1 MSNKHFPH
9 LFSEGQIGNFKVKN
23 RIVMLPMAR
32 QFQGVNGEVTQKT
45 IDYYVERAKG
55 DVGLIIVG
63 STRVFPPGH
72 KFYTP
77 ASLNLGD
84 RRYLPGHC
92 DLVQAVHAYGTKVG
106 IQFGHIGG
114 QTNFPSVAASDVQQ
128 LFCDGTIYPKPR
140 PITRSEIY
148 DIIDVF
154 ANGALMAKTAGYDI
168 VEIHAAHDYL
178 FGGFLSRKLN
188 RRMDEFGGVLEN
200 RTRVLVEM
208 IKQMKQLTGSDF
220 PIGVRISADDYLENS
235 IDLNES
241 PKVAKILEEAGADV
255 ISVSAGCHEY
265 QHLSNDIMRL
275 EEGFKRPLFEAVKKE
290 LNIPI
295 IVGGGFRNPEKCENI
310 VADGA
315 ADFLGMARPL
325 VADPEWPK
333 KAADGRV
340 EDIRRCISCSECLY
354 QLGGTF
360 TFPHGCS
367 VNAAFTREREWS
379 VIKSAS
385 VKKKVMIIGG
395 GPAGMEAARI
405 TSLRGHEVSLYEKGK
420 ELGGQLLLAA
430 VPLGKKKLLWIRD
443 YLATQLKKQGVK
455 VNLGVE
461 VTSEMIHKE
470 NPEAMIL
477 ASGSKPLEPDIT
489 GIRDN
494 RVVTAWDILEG
505 KIELKNQKVVVL
517 GGNMIGCETAE
528 FVAEKGNEVSVIKMR
543 PGSLIAED
551 MEPTNRRG
559 LLDSLQEYKVQ
570 LLTDYKVEGI
580 TSNGV
585 KVVKR
590 ESGKE
595 LTIKA
600 ETIVLALGSQPVRD
614 LAEAMEKRDVEFYPI
629 GDCKKPRNIRQAI
642 YEGSLIGRQI

>member
-1 MSNKHFPH
+1 MSKKHFPH
-9 LFSEGQIGNFKVKN
+9 LFSEGQIGNFIVKN

-32 QFQGVNGEVTQKT
+32 QFQGFNGEVTQKT

-55 DVGLIIVG
+55 EVGLIILG
-63 STRVFPPGH
+63 STRVFPIGH

-84 RRYLPGHC
+84 NRYLPGHC
-92 DLVQAVHAYGTKVG
+92 ELVQAVHAYGTKVG

-128 LFCDGTIYPKPR
+128 YFCDGTAYPKPKA
-140 PITRSEIY
+140 ITKSEIY

-154 ANGALMAKTAGYDI
+154 GNGARMARTAGYDL

-188 RRMDEFGGVLEN
+188 RRTDEFGGVLEN
-200 RTRVLVEM
+200 RTRILVEM
-208 IKQMKQLTGSDF
+208 IKQMKRLAGSDF
-220 PIGVRISADDYLENS
+220 SIGVRISADDYVENS
-235 IDLNES
+235 INLDES
-241 PKVAKILEEAGADV
+241 PKMARILEEAGADV

-290 LNIPI
+290 VNIPI
-295 IVGGGFRNPEKCENI
+295 IAGGGFRNPDKCENI

-315 ADFLGMARPL
+315 ADFLGMARPF

-333 KAADGRV
+333 KAKNGKV
-340 EDIRRCISCSECLY
+340 EDIRRCISCGECLY
-354 QLGGTF
+354 EMGGKF
-360 TFPHGCS
+360 SFPYGCS
-367 VNAAFTREREWS
+367 VNAAFSREREWS
-379 VIKSAS
+379 VIKPAA

-405 TSLRGHEVSLYEKGK
+405 SSLRGHEVTLFEKGK
-420 ELGGQLLLAA
+420 ELGGQLLLAS
-430 VPLGKKKLLWIRD
+430 VPPGKEKLLWVRD
-443 YLATQLKKQGVK
+443 FLATQLDKQGVK
-455 VNLGVE
+455 VNLSVD
-461 VTSEMIHKE
+461 VTAEMIDKE
-470 NPEAMIL
+470 NPEVLVL
-477 ASGSKPLEPDIT
+477 ATGSRPSESDIT
-489 GIRDN
+489 GIKEN
-494 RVVTAWDILEG
+494 NVVTAWDILEG
-505 KIELKNQKVVVL
+505 KTELKNQNVVIL

-528 FVAEKGNEVSVIKMR
+528 FIVEKGNKVSVIKMR

-559 LLDSLQEYKVQ
+559 LLDSLEEYNVQ
-570 LLTDYKVEGI
+570 LLTDYRVEAI
-580 TSNGV
+580 ISNGV
-585 KVVKR
+585 KIVKR
-590 ESGKE
+590 ESGE
-595 LTIKA
+595 EVTVKA
-600 ETIVLALGSQPVRD
+600 ETIVLALGSEPVRD
-614 LAEAMEKRDVEFYPI
+614 LAEAMKKKGVVFYTI
-629 GDCKKPRNIRQAI
+629 GDCEKPRNIRQAI